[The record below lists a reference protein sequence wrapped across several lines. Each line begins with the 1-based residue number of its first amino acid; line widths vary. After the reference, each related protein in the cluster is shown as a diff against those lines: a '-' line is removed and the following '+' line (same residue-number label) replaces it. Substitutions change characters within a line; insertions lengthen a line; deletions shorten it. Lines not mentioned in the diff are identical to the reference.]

1 LAKAG
6 PKAPHNQKSAARLN
20 RHQRL
25 SWLRLIRSENVGPA
39 TFRALV
45 NEFGGAEAAIAA
57 LPMLSRRGG
66 RAHEIRLCTEAEAE
80 AELEAAESLGA
91 SLVAIGEPGYP
102 PALAQVDAPPPL
114 LYAKGRLDLAD
125 IPIVAIVGAR
135 NGSAV
140 GQKFTRQLATE
151 LALEGFV
158 IASGLA
164 RGIDTAAHLAALEHG
179 TIAVLAGGVDI
190 VYPPENEDLQ
200 RAIGERGLLISERSP
215 GFAPRG
221 KDFPRRNRLISG
233 ISLGVV
239 VVEAAE
245 RSGSLIT
252 ARFAG
257 EQGREVF
264 AVPGSPLD
272 PRSAGTNNLLKQ
284 GAGLV
289 TCARD
294 ILEVL
299 APILGRPP
307 APPPIELAAADEHR
321 TPEAPAR
328 HSPKRARADRG
339 CAGAKPRRYRRADP
353 SDRSRDKEGPYR
365 AARARPRRQAA
376 ASRAAACVLEGVT
389 RRTPQSRLVSSLLAS
404 SSATSIR

>member
-1 LAKAG
+1 MARRS
-6 PKAPHNQKSAARLN
+6 PKPPRNSKSAPLLTP
-20 RHQRL
+20 HQRL
-25 SWLRLIRSENVGPA
+25 SWLRLIRSQNVGPA

-45 NEFGGAEAAIAA
+45 NEFGGAEAAIEA
-57 LPMLSRRGG
+57 LPVLSRRGG
-66 RAHEIRLCTEAEAE
+66 RSDIRLCSEAEAE
-80 AELEAAESLGA
+80 AELKAAQSLGT

-114 LYAKGRLDLAD
+114 LYAKGRLELAD

-140 GQKFTRQLATE
+140 GQKFTRQLASD
-151 LALEGFV
+151 LGQEGFV

-179 TIAVLAGGVDI
+179 TIAVLAGGIDI

-200 RAIGERGLLISERSP
+200 HAIGERGLLLSERSP
-215 GFAPRG
+215 GFSPRG

-233 ISLGVV
+233 IALGVV

-252 ARFAG
+252 ARLAG

-294 ILEVL
+294 IIDVL

-307 APPPIELAAADEHR
+307 APPIELAAADEHR
-321 TPEAPAR
+321 IPEPLPDIRQSERELIVAALGPSPVDIDELIRTTGVATRKVHIVLLELDLAGRLQR
-328 HSPKRARADRG
+328 HG
-339 CAGAKPRRYRRADP
+339 
-353 SDRSRDKEGPYR
+353 
-365 AARARPRRQAA
+365 Q
-376 ASRAAACVLEGVT
+376 
-389 RRTPQSRLVSSLLAS
+389 QLVSLKV
-404 SSATSIR
+404 

>member
-1 LAKAG
+1 M
-6 PKAPHNQKSAARLN
+6 ARRKPDTGREASPTHATIELSD
-20 RHQRL
+20 RQRR

-45 NEFGGAEAAIAA
+45 NQFGGAEAALAA
-57 LPMLSRRGG
+57 LPALSRRGG
-66 RAHEIRLCTEAEAE
+66 RASIRIFTESEAD
-80 AELEAAESLGA
+80 AELEAADRAGA
-91 SLVAIGEPGYP
+91 HLVAMGEKGYP
-102 PALAQVDAPPPL
+102 AALSHVDAPPPL
-114 LYAKGRLDLAD
+114 LYVKGRLELAEG
-125 IPIVAIVGAR
+125 PIVAMVGAR

-140 GQKFTRQLATE
+140 GQKLTRQLATE
-151 LALEGFV
+151 LGLEGFV

-164 RGIDTAAHLAALEHG
+164 RGIDTAAHLAALERG
-179 TIAVLAGGVDI
+179 TIAVLAGGIDI
-190 VYPPENEDLQ
+190 VYPPENTDLQ
-200 RAIGERGLLISERSP
+200 RAIGEQGLLLSERSP

-284 GAGLV
+284 GACLV
-289 TCARD
+289 TSARD
-294 ILEVL
+294 IVEAL
-299 APILGRPP
+299 APMLGRPAEP
-307 APPPIELAAADEHR
+307 FGPELSAPEDGAAPEPLPDIAQTERERIVGALGPSPVDIDEV
-321 TPEAPAR
+321 
-328 HSPKRARADRG
+328 ARATGIAVRKVHIVLLELDL
-339 CAGAKPRRYRRADP
+339 AGKLQRH
-353 SDRSRDKEGPYR
+353 G
-365 AARARPRRQAA
+365 Q
-376 ASRAAACVLEGVT
+376 
-389 RRTPQSRLVSSLLAS
+389 QLVSL
-404 SSATSIR
+404 IEPEE

>member
-1 LAKAG
+1 MARAN
-6 PKAPHNQKSAARLN
+6 PRQPHKPSGAARLS
-20 RHQRL
+20 RQQRL
-25 SWLRLIRSENVGPA
+25 TWLRLIRSENVGPA

-45 NEFGGAEAAIAA
+45 NEFGGAEAALDA
-57 LPMLSRRGG
+57 LPILSRRGG
-66 RAHEIRLCTEAEAE
+66 LSAVRLCREAEAE
-80 AELEAAESLGA
+80 AELAAAESLGA

-114 LYAKGRLDLAD
+114 LYVKGRLDLAA

-140 GQKFTRQLATE
+140 GQKFTRQLATD

-164 RGIDTAAHLAALEHG
+164 RGIDTAAHFAALDHG
-179 TIAVLAGGVDI
+179 TIAVLAGGIDV
-190 VYPPENEDLQ
+190 VYPPENEELQ
-200 RAIGERGLLISERSP
+200 SAIGDRGLLITERSP
-215 GFAPRG
+215 GFSPRG

-233 ISLGVV
+233 ISLGVI

-252 ARFAG
+252 ARLAG

-284 GAGLV
+284 GATLV

-294 ILEVL
+294 ILDVL
-299 APILGRPP
+299 APILGRPL
-307 APPPIELAAADEHR
+307 APPPQLAAADEHR
-321 TPEAPAR
+321 PPEPLPEIRQSEREQIVGALGPSPVDIDELIRVTGLPAR
-328 HSPKRARADRG
+328 KVHIVLLELDL
-339 CAGAKPRRYRRADP
+339 AGRLQRH
-353 SDRSRDKEGPYR
+353 G
-365 AARARPRRQAA
+365 Q
-376 ASRAAACVLEGVT
+376 
-389 RRTPQSRLVSSLLAS
+389 QLVSLKL
-404 SSATSIR
+404 

>member
-1 LAKAG
+1 MAKASSD
-6 PKAPHNQKSAARLN
+6 PKPSAAGARLN

-45 NEFGGAEAAIAA
+45 NQFGGAGAALDA

-66 RAHEIRLCTEAEAE
+66 SRHTIRVCTEAEAE
-80 AELEAAESLGA
+80 AELKAAEQLGA
-91 SLVAIGEPGYP
+91 EFVAIGEPGYP
-102 PALAQVDAPPPL
+102 PPLAQVDAPPPL
-114 LYAKGRLDLAD
+114 LCVKGKLDLAMG
-125 IPIVAIVGAR
+125 PIVAMVGAR
-135 NGSAV
+135 NGSAI
-140 GQKFTRQLATE
+140 GQKFTRTLAAE
-151 LALEGFV
+151 LGLEGFV

-164 RGIDTAAHLAALEHG
+164 RGIDTAAHRAALERG
-179 TIAVLAGGVDI
+179 TIAVLAGGIDV
-190 VYPPENEDLQ
+190 VYPPENAELQ
-200 RAIGERGLLISERSP
+200 AAIGERGLLITERTP
-215 GFAPRG
+215 GFSPRG

-252 ARFAG
+252 ARLAG

-289 TCARD
+289 TSVRD
-294 ILEVL
+294 IVDAL
-299 APILGRPP
+299 APILGRP
-307 APPPIELAAADEHR
+307 HR
-321 TPEAPAR
+321 PVE
-328 HSPKRARADRG
+328 
-339 CAGAKPRRYRRADP
+339 
-353 SDRSRDKEGPYR
+353 
-365 AARARPRRQAA
+365 
-376 ASRAAACVLEGVT
+376 
-389 RRTPQSRLVSSLLAS
+389 LAS
-404 SSATSIR
+404 SDEPSQPRPLPDIGPSERERIGSALGPSPVDIDELIRVTGLDTRAVHIVLLELDLAGRLQRHGQQLVSLIDGVD